1 MGSASVTLGLP
12 STVLVGRAMPKK
24 VFYEHLKTTAAI
36 KDEFVHKIERIEMLA
51 AIKEASVHIPAGE
64 MVAEIDILGM
74 RLSGAGVP
82 YDAIDQ
88 IAKTVPNKL
97 LFACL
102 EGESCK
108 LLAKRD
114 KLYETAWLPMG
125 ETSLELRGATLDE
138 VWSSLCSQVVFGDAN
153 PCDFVGRLSRRNEL
167 ASLRAQLGKLQKK
180 RAGEKQIAKRNALWD
195 EIKTIENRIAGLE
208 AL

>member
-1 MGSASVTLGLP
+1 MGNASVTLGLP
-12 STVLVGRAMPKK
+12 STVLVRRAMPKK

-36 KDEFVHKIERIEMLA
+36 KDEFVHKIERIEILA
-51 AIKEASVHIPAGE
+51 AIKETSVHIPAGE
-64 MVAEIDILGM
+64 TVAEIDVLGM
-74 RLSGAGVP
+74 LLSGAGVP

-114 KLYETAWLPMG
+114 KVYETSWLPAD
-125 ETSLELRGATLDE
+125 EVSLELRGATLDE
-138 VWSSLCSQVVFGDAN
+138 VWSSLCSQVVFGDAS
-153 PCDFVGRLSRRNEL
+153 PCDFTGRLIRRNEL
-167 ASLRAQLGKLQKK
+167 TSLRIQLEKLQKK
-180 RAGEKQIAKRNALWD
+180 RAGEKQISTRNALWD
-195 EIKTIENRIAGLE
+195 DIKTIENRIAELE
-208 AL
+208 AQ

>member
-1 MGSASVTLGLP
+1 MSSASVTLGLP
-12 STVLVGRAMPKK
+12 STALVGRAMPKK
-24 VFYEHLKTTAAI
+24 VFYEHLKTTTAI

-51 AIKEASVHIPAGE
+51 AIKEKSIHIPAGE
-64 MVAEIDILGM
+64 TVAEIDVLGIQ
-74 RLSGAGVP
+74 LSGADVP

-108 LLAKRD
+108 LLAKSD
-114 KLYETAWLPMG
+114 KIYETAWLPVG

-138 VWSSLCSQVVFGDAN
+138 VWASLCSQVVFGNAD
-153 PCDFVGRLSRRNEL
+153 PCDFAGRLSRRNEL
-167 ASLRAQLGKLQKK
+167 ASLCVQLEKLRKK

-195 EIKTIENRIAGLE
+195 EIKKIENRIAKLE
-208 AL
+208 AQ

>member
-1 MGSASVTLGLP
+1 
-12 STVLVGRAMPKK
+12 MPKK
-24 VFYEHLKTTAAI
+24 VFYEHLKTTTAI

-51 AIKEASVHIPAGE
+51 AIKEKSIHIPAGE
-64 MVAEIDILGM
+64 TVAEIDVLGIQ
-74 RLSGAGVP
+74 LSGADVP

-108 LLAKRD
+108 LLAKSD
-114 KLYETAWLPMG
+114 KIYETAWLPVG
-125 ETSLELRGATLDE
+125 EASLELRGATLDE
-138 VWSSLCSQVVFGDAN
+138 VWASLCSQVVFGDAD
-153 PCDFVGRLSRRNEL
+153 PSDFAGRLSRRNEL
-167 ASLRAQLGKLQKK
+167 ASLCVQLEKLRKK

-195 EIKTIENRIAGLE
+195 EIKKIENRIAKLE
-208 AL
+208 AQ